1 METKQYATKQL
12 ITEKI
17 KGEIKIKMLK
27 YIPHFSKYVRKN
39 RNLFHLGK
47 VQFDSQ

>member
-17 KGEIKIKMLK
+17 KGEIKK
-27 YIPHFSKYVRKN
+27 YLETNKN
-39 RNLFHLGK
+39 
-47 VQFDSQ
+47 